1 MIREE
6 CRKLELSPEL
16 ILLTHGHFD
25 HIGGVAAVKAA
36 TGAKV
41 VISAEDAP
49 MLTSSRKSLA
59 AFSFL
64 SQTPAQADILVQDG
78 DTVTLGNTVFTVLAT
93 PGHTPGG
100 VCYITEHCIF
110 SGDTLFFCSCGRT
123 DFPGG
128 SSREIMDSLQKL
140 AALPGDYTVYPGH
153 DRFSTLNFERQHN
166 PYMKKL

>member
-1 MIREE
+1 MNERLFRPQFNQMGTTEKQALME
-6 CRKLELSPEL
+6 
-16 ILLTHGHFD
+16 
-25 HIGGVAAVKAA
+25 
-36 TGAKV
+36 
-41 VISAEDAP
+41 
-49 MLTSSRKSLA
+49 SLA
-59 AFSFL
+59 ARYDMTFL
-64 SQTPAQADILVQDG
+64 GLHTFDRWGQSCTTGVFEKDGREFVFVPG

-100 VCYITEHCIF
+100 VCYIAGDCIF

>member
-1 MIREE
+1 MASTV
-6 CRKLELSPEL
+6 KTVLPKVTVSPSC
-16 ILLTHGHFD
+16 T
-25 HIGGVAAVKAA
+25 K
-36 TGAKV
+36 
-41 VISAEDAP
+41 ISACA
-49 MLTSSRKSLA
+49 
-59 AFSFL
+59 
-64 SQTPAQADILVQDG
+64 
-78 DTVTLGNTVFTVLAT
+78 
-93 PGHTPGG
+93 GG

>member
-1 MIREE
+1 
-6 CRKLELSPEL
+6 
-16 ILLTHGHFD
+16 
-25 HIGGVAAVKAA
+25 
-36 TGAKV
+36 
-41 VISAEDAP
+41 

-64 SQTPAQADILVQDG
+64 SQAPAQADILVQDG